1 MIKKNLLALFVIG
14 LLSTGLFAQH
24 NLSLNIEGVATE
36 EGNICFAVYN
46 NEGSF
51 LKFDEVFKSGSEK
64 AVKGNTVFDI
74 KDLPDGDYAIA
85 IFHDANGNK
94 NLDTNMLGIPKEQIA
109 FSKGKMKM
117 FGPPKYKEC
126 VFTLNANM
134 EMNIRLQ

>member
-1 MIKKNLLALFVIG
+1 MIIKNLIALLTIG

-24 NLSLNIEGVATE
+24 NVSINIDGVTSE
-36 EGNICFAVYN
+36 KGNICFAVYN

-51 LKFDEVFKSGSEK
+51 LKFDEVYKSGSEK
-64 AVKGNTVFDI
+64 AVKGKTAFDI
-74 KDLPDGDYAIA
+74 KDLPEGEYAIA

-126 VFTLNANM
+126 AFTVNSHM
-134 EMNIRLQ
+134 EMNIRLN

>member
-1 MIKKNLLALFVIG
+1 MIKKHLLALFVLG

-24 NLSLNIEGVATE
+24 NLSISIDGVISE

-46 NEGSF
+46 DEGSF
-51 LKFDEVFKSGSEK
+51 LKFDKVFKSGSEK
-64 AVKGNTVFDI
+64 AVKGQTAFDI
-74 KDLPDGDYAIA
+74 TDLPDGEYAIA
-85 IFHDANGNK
+85 IFHDANGNE
-94 NLDTNMLGIPKEQIA
+94 NLDTNILGIPKEQIA

-126 VFTLNANM
+126 VFTLNTNM

>member
-1 MIKKNLLALFVIG
+1 MIKKKFLAFFIIG

-24 NLSLNIEGVATE
+24 NLSLSIEGVASE
-36 EGNICFAVYN
+36 EGNICFAIYN
-46 NEGSF
+46 NEDSF

-64 AVKGNTVFDI
+64 AVKGKTAFDI
-74 KDLPDGDYAIA
+74 TDLPEGDYAIA

-94 NLDTNMLGIPKEQIA
+94 SLDTNMLGIPKEQIA

-126 VFTLNANM
+126 VFTFSSNM
-134 EMNIRLQ
+134 EMNISLN